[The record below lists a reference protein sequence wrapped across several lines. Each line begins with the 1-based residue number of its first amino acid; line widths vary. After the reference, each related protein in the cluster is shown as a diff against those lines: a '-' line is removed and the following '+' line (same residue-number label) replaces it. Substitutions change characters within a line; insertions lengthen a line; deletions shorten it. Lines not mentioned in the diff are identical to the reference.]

1 MILCQQNPLTAD
13 AAALLAEIA
22 ALSGHLNAP
31 RDGILQL
38 RSKNNSQGLIDLG
51 ITAGGEAME
60 GVKALLTF
68 GEDPQAASVKD
79 LEFLAVCDVHL
90 TDTARRA
97 DVVFP
102 GTGFACAEGT
112 FTSTERRLQ
121 PVHAAIDS
129 DVPLLNWQV
138 AGALAQVYESA
149 LPYGDEA
156 DLSAAWTR
164 PLPSTGTPG
173 WARWPEACSPAP
185 PGLCPVPAGA
195 ALVAPTPCADYLMNL
210 MDSRMP

>member
-1 MILCQQNPLTAD
+1 
-13 AAALLAEIA
+13 
-22 ALSGHLNAP
+22 
-31 RDGILQL
+31 
-38 RSKNNSQGLIDLG
+38 
-51 ITAGGEAME
+51 ME

-138 AGALAQVYESA
+138 AGASAQVYAVA

-156 DLSAAWTR
+156 DLSAALDAA
-164 PLPSTGTPG
+164 LPVYRNARLGEVTGGVLTC
-173 WARWPEACSPAP
+173 AAP
-185 PGLCPVPAGA
+185 VFAPVPAGA